1 MFDRSAELYDAIYD
15 ALGKDYAAES
25 ESVLAHIGSVR
36 GSPPATLLDVA
47 CGTGRHLEHFAR
59 RTSCVGLDLEPGLL
73 DVARRRCPGVGL
85 VQGDMTDFELGRT
98 FDAVTCLFSSIGYV
112 RTVEDLG
119 RAACCMARHV
129 APGGVVVVE
138 PWLTP
143 DVWTSGHVQVVQA
156 EGAGFTAVRMMQ
168 SSLDGTVSVL
178 DADYL
183 VGDSAG
189 VRHLTERHQLG
200 LFTMDEYTGAF
211 DAAGLTVSVDREGMI
226 GRGLIT
232 AVR

>member
-1 MFDRSAELYDAIYD
+1 
-15 ALGKDYAAES
+15 
-25 ESVLAHIGSVR
+25 
-36 GSPPATLLDVA
+36 
-47 CGTGRHLEHFAR
+47 
-59 RTSCVGLDLEPGLL
+59 
-73 DVARRRCPGVGL
+73 
-85 VQGDMTDFELGRT
+85 MTDFELGRT

-119 RAACCMARHV
+119 RGARCMARHV

-156 EGAGFTAVRMMQ
+156 EGAGFTAVRMMR

-178 DADYL
+178 DAHYL
-183 VGDSAG
+183 VGDSDG

-200 LFTMDEYTGAF
+200 LFTMDEYP
-211 DAAGLTVSVDREGMI
+211 GLSKRP
-226 GRGLIT
+226 
-232 AVR
+232 A